1 MTRIESAH
9 ARVGSLMAASSS
21 SADALYNRA
30 ITLPRSDTAR
40 ANLLREAIEIDAN
53 HGRSYL
59 SLGADTR
66 RSGNIA
72 TAVKLLRAAASLLP
86 SNAAAQHALGEALL
100 ANHQPAIALPHL
112 EAAVAASPAHSP
124 YEYVKANALLSSFR
138 LEEAA
143 DSFARAATLNPAH
156 ALHTARNDERLS
168 PAEQVAAAMSSAR
181 RWHERAQ
188 RRVDTMTRSS
198 GTVEGHRSLSR
209 AHIWRG
215 ETFVSAGIC
224 AISEVGTMAQLE
236 KALEAAADK
245 RLPILLRNATAVA
258 WRATG
263 EELLDELSAA
273 SGGEATCAEG
283 ETPAPTPLIPV
294 ALLFPNRTTN
304 RVHPFTSLEGRVA
317 GEVLAAIR
325 AGGVGG
331 VLQRPLIEYMSP
343 STLLALLR
351 NGICTSRCYAKQ
363 VRLDLYLPRL
373 LRHLRPPRLGAAA
386 HVSEVNLWLGGAR
399 EGAPITTEV
408 HRDAQA
414 NLILM
419 AKGRKS
425 ALLIPPAD
433 GWRLKPMAMVDVTT
447 TTSIS
452 GAVEEEGSGGN
463 SRMVWPQ
470 SVEELRID
478 TQHYGV
484 GLEEAKGMLVDA
496 SKVIHVEADFGEPTV
511 CAFEVGEGDGLFVPP
526 GWLHAVETVGGG
538 VGAAVNVFYEGVR
551 R

>member
-1 MTRIESAH
+1 
-9 ARVGSLMAASSS
+9 
-21 SADALYNRA
+21 
-30 ITLPRSDTAR
+30 
-40 ANLLREAIEIDAN
+40 
-53 HGRSYL
+53 
-59 SLGADTR
+59 
-66 RSGNIA
+66 
-72 TAVKLLRAAASLLP
+72 
-86 SNAAAQHALGEALL
+86 
-100 ANHQPAIALPHL
+100 
-112 EAAVAASPAHSP
+112 
-124 YEYVKANALLSSFR
+124 
-138 LEEAA
+138 
-143 DSFARAATLNPAH
+143 
-156 ALHTARNDERLS
+156 
-168 PAEQVAAAMSSAR
+168 
-181 RWHERAQ
+181 
-188 RRVDTMTRSS
+188 
-198 GTVEGHRSLSR
+198 
-209 AHIWRG
+209 
-215 ETFVSAGIC
+215 
-224 AISEVGTMAQLE
+224 MAQLE

-283 ETPAPTPLIPV
+283 ETPAPSTPLIPV

-343 STLLALLR
+343 STLLALLN

-452 GAVEEEGSGGN
+452 GEEEGSEGSEGSN
-463 SRMVWPQ
+463 RRMVWPQ
-470 SVEELRID
+470 SVEALRID

-538 VGAAVNVFYEGVR
+538 VGAAVNVFYEGGR